1 MFKRKYVKISSEK
14 VTQKIEDFLICEGW
28 CENLNP
34 IELYAFRYAL
44 DGMKIDI
51 KDPYIIERIGLNDI
65 PSTFNS
71 SKFIIFSENDN
82 YGVKNDVDFLDV
94 CSNLDKRMIFIIFSD
109 NKKYIEEICIYLPSY
124 EDTTLVI
131 NGIYHLSNDMCVADS
146 EEDFIKDLSNHNK
159 DLIKY
164 YLQDDAIIQF
174 DDLKFEKEFFVF
186 TNLNIEKSTIIF
198 HYIP

>member
-1 MFKRKYVKISSEK
+1 MFKRKYVDLSSEK
-14 VTQKIEDFLICEGW
+14 VIKKIEDFLEEECWSET
-28 CENLNP
+28 LHP
-34 IELYAFRYAL
+34 IELYALRYAFK
-44 DGMKIDI
+44 GIQI
-51 KDPYIIERIGLNDI
+51 NINNQFSITRIGLNDI
-65 PSTFNS
+65 LPTFNS
-71 SKFIIFSENDN
+71 SEFIIFSENDN
-82 YGVKNDVDFLDV
+82 YGVKSDDDILKVY
-94 CSNLDKRMIFIIFSD
+94 SNLDKRMIFFIFSD

-131 NGIYHLSNDMCVADS
+131 NGIYHLSNDICVADS